1 MTYWGLVCLPQFRIA
16 DMSTGKAVDD
26 GCRARVLDSCKRPS
40 SIDQGL
46 AWKYRAEQISKILK
60 GVQWCEWINKKNNNI
75 LTALSTVQRN
85 KVVNMEC
92 NFERRCVQKWSFL
105 KEDVYKSGV
114 ILKKDAVKGVFWR
127 TTRKNR
133 VF

>member
-1 MTYWGLVCLPQFRIA
+1 M
-16 DMSTGKAVDD
+16 
-26 GCRARVLDSCKRPS
+26 
-40 SIDQGL
+40 
-46 AWKYRAEQISKILK
+46 
-60 GVQWCEWINKKNNNI
+60 
-75 LTALSTVQRN
+75 QRN
-85 KVVNMEC
+85 KVINMKC

-133 VF
+133 VFLRKDMEKSGVF

>member
-1 MTYWGLVCLPQFRIA
+1 MLLTEGVPDEKDTTAVRFIGRLYVQHTTNNNAVLEKGYTAFNKCVDAFCVSIIALIALALPQFRIA

-60 GVQWCEWINKKNNNI
+60 GVQ
-75 LTALSTVQRN
+75 
-85 KVVNMEC
+85 
-92 NFERRCVQKWSFL
+92 
-105 KEDVYKSGV
+105 
-114 ILKKDAVKGVFWR
+114 
-127 TTRKNR
+127 
-133 VF
+133 